1 MKTGSPILVILIN
14 GDENY
19 IFAPTKS
26 TSNYE
31 GQLSGQINLTPKV
44 LVNSLRKD

>member
-1 MKTGSPILVILIN
+1 MKTGSPILLILIN

-19 IFAPTKS
+19 IFATTQL

-31 GQLSGQINLTPKV
+31 GKLSG
-44 LVNSLRKD
+44 

>member
-1 MKTGSPILVILIN
+1 MKTESPILVILIN

-19 IFAPTKS
+19 TFAPTKS

-31 GQLSGQINLTPKV
+31 GKLSG
-44 LVNSLRKD
+44 